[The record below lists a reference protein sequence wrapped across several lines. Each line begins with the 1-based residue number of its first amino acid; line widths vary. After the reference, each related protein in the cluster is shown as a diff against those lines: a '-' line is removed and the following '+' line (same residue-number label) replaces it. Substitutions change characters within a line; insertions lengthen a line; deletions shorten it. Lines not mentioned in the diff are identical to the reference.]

1 MIPVIDLDA
10 KGLTPTQ
17 IMRLVRRGGGALLR
31 SGGRVIG
38 RISPADDLDLEDE
51 VWAHQ
56 PEQVAR
62 GAAARRRFAAG
73 KGVSHAEV
81 KRRLGLRNSPTK
93 R

>member
-17 IMRLVRRGGGALLR
+17 ILRLAKRPNGVLLR
-31 SGGRVIG
+31 KGGRVIG
-38 RISPADDLDLEDE
+38 RISPADDLDLADE
-51 VWAHQ
+51 VWAHA
-56 PEQVAR
+56 PKQVAR

-81 KRRLGLRNSPTK
+81 RRNLGIRTPRRT